1 MKRKYNLLYDN
12 QYDRLL
18 IAGKTDSDIMIGSVR
33 VLNVILDF
41 NSKKEVVN
49 AELLHASEYLTSLN
63 LNPNILDKITDG
75 RLSFRQL
82 RNGVNYYGTPVPLEE
97 AGQAIK
103 DIREIINKLKLKYLK
118 EFL

>member
-82 RNGVNYYGTPVPLEE
+82 RNGY
-97 AGQAIK
+97 
-103 DIREIINKLKLKYLK
+103 EIIFVLITDKKVIPIPYNVQLPTQKQISITS
-118 EFL
+118 